1 MEWKLSGPK
10 SGESKTV
17 KIGNIVP
24 KAIVEQ
30 NRGFKWDIAS
40 PYQKMLD
47 IASRVRTAST

>member
-24 KAIVEQ
+24 KAIEEQ
-30 NRGFKWDIAS
+30 NRGLSEI
-40 PYQKMLD
+40 
-47 IASRVRTAST
+47 